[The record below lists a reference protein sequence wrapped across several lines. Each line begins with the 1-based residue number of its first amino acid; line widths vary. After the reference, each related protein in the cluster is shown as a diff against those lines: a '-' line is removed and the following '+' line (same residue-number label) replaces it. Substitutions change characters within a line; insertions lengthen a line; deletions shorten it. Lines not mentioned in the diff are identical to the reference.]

1 MTGKEENNATQQQPA
16 DRVLVIT
23 RVFDAPRSLVFEA
36 WTAKEHLDQWC
47 APRGFTIP
55 WSEGELRP
63 GGSWRSCMRAP
74 DGTEYRLRGT
84 YREIVQ
90 NERLVFTHTWEE
102 DDGTLGPET
111 IVTVR
116 FADEDGKTRLTFEQG
131 PFKSVES
138 RDAHRGGWTECLER
152 LAEHAAKLQVKSGS

>member
-1 MTGKEENNATQQQPA
+1 MTEKEENNPTQQPG

-23 RVFDAPRSLVFEA
+23 RIFDAPPSLVFEA
-36 WTAKEHLDQWC
+36 WTTKEHLDQWC

-63 GGSWRSCMRAP
+63 GGSWRSCIRSP
-74 DGTEYRLRGT
+74 EGVEYRLRGT

-90 NERLVFTHTWEE
+90 NELLVFTHTWEE

-111 IVTVR
+111 MVTVQ
-116 FADEDGKTRLTFEQG
+116 FADEDGKTKLTFEQK
-131 PFKSVES
+131 PFKSVEA
-138 RDAHRGGWTECLER
+138 RDAHKGGWTECLER
-152 LAEHAAKLQVKSGS
+152 LAEHMAKLQVKAGF

>member
-1 MTGKEENNATQQQPA
+1 MTAKEETNSTHQPA
-16 DRVLVIT
+16 DRILVIT

-36 WTAKEHLDQWC
+36 WTTKEHLDQWC

-55 WSEGELRP
+55 QSGGEFRP
-63 GGSWRSCMRAP
+63 GGPWRSCMRAP

-90 NERLVFTHTWEE
+90 DELLVFTHAWEE
-102 DDGTLGPET
+102 ADGTLGPET

-116 FADEDGKTRLTFEQG
+116 FTDENGKTRLTFEQG
-131 PFKSVES
+131 PFQSIEA
-138 RDAHRGGWTECLER
+138 RDGHKGGWTECLER
-152 LAEHAAKLQVKSGS
+152 LAEHIANLQRRFAS

>member
-1 MTGKEENNATQQQPA
+1 MTGKENNPTPQPA

-47 APRGFTIP
+47 APHGFTIL

-63 GGSWRSCMRAP
+63 GGSWRCCMRSP
-74 DGTEYRLRGT
+74 ESVEYRLRGI
-84 YREIVQ
+84 YREIIKD
-90 NERLVFTHTWEE
+90 ELLVFTHAWEE
-102 DDGTLGPET
+102 DDGKPGPET

-131 PFKSVES
+131 PFASVES
-138 RDAHRGGWTECLER
+138 RDAHKGGWTECLER
-152 LAEHAAKLQVKSGS
+152 LAGHMAKLQMKAGS

>member
-1 MTGKEENNATQQQPA
+1 MTVKEENNSAPQPA

-23 RVFDAPRSLVFEA
+23 RVFDAPRRLVFEA
-36 WTAKEHLDQWC
+36 WTTKEHLDRWC

-55 WSEGELRP
+55 WSEGDLRV
-63 GGSWRSCMRAP
+63 GGPWRSCMRSP
-74 DGTEYRLRGT
+74 EGVEYRLRGT

-90 NERLVFTHTWEE
+90 DELLVFTHAWEE
-102 DDGTLGPET
+102 DDGTPGPET

-116 FADEDGKTRLTFEQG
+116 FADENGKTRLTFEQG

-138 RDAHRGGWTECLER
+138 RDGHKGGWTQCLER
-152 LAEHAAKLQVKSGS
+152 LAEHIANLQMKSAS